1 MNDNI
6 KISCK
11 NIWKLYGENPEK
23 FLATNNFNPSA
34 DLIKSEKYIPAV
46 RDANID
52 VMTGEIL
59 VIMGLSGSG
68 KSTLLRCMSKLI
80 EPTHGQVFFEGK
92 DLIKATQKELIEIRR
107 HKMGMVFQHF
117 ALLPHRTVLQNVA
130 FPLEVQGIDR
140 DKRESRAEEVIKLV
154 GLEGREK
161 YYPRELSGGQ
171 QQRVGLAR
179 SLAVEPDV
187 WFLDEPF
194 SALDPL
200 IRKEMQN
207 EFLRLQSMLQ
217 KTIVFITH
225 DFDEAIRLADRIV
238 IMNEGNIVQVGN
250 AEELITNP
258 ANDYVA
264 EFTKDIPRAKL
275 LSVGS
280 IMNKQKVEGAEIKVS
295 QQAKVSEIAKEIL
308 MNNAPAAVTD
318 DNSNVV
324 GSITK
329 QDIVNVLF
337 EKRMSINSFFK
348 SGFFFIFAPF
358 LILISLKP
366 FLPKWSLVPPKSCLG
381 GCGTIEGMIPFVQWT
396 NDGIQFLRSYEI
408 FGLFTFREFTRSIAD
423 GVDVLLG
430 FTEAILHKGFADAG
444 IGPMPWVMIFG
455 LAIVLGLYL
464 KGWRLALLGGGCF
477 FYLALF
483 SQRGIWELSMK
494 TLSAIAVSTPL
505 AAIIGV
511 ALGILAAKRKR
522 VHSFVWPFLNV
533 LQSLPH
539 FSYLILVAIFL
550 GLALKLEL

>member
-1 MNDNI
+1 MNDNV

-23 FLATNNFNPSA
+23 FLAANDYNPSTN
-34 DLIKSEKYIPAV
+34 LIKSEKYIPAV

-80 EPTHGQVFFEGK
+80 EPTYGQVFFEGK
-92 DLIKATQKELIEIRR
+92 DLIKASQKELIEIRR

-140 DKRESRAEEVIKLV
+140 DKRESRAEDVIKLV

-295 QQAKVSEIAKEIL
+295 QSAKVAEIAKEIL

-337 EKRMSINSFFK
+337 EK
-348 SGFFFIFAPF
+348 
-358 LILISLKP
+358 
-366 FLPKWSLVPPKSCLG
+366 
-381 GCGTIEGMIPFVQWT
+381 E
-396 NDGIQFLRSYEI
+396 
-408 FGLFTFREFTRSIAD
+408 
-423 GVDVLLG
+423 
-430 FTEAILHKGFADAG
+430 
-444 IGPMPWVMIFG
+444 
-455 LAIVLGLYL
+455 
-464 KGWRLALLGGGCF
+464 
-477 FYLALF
+477 
-483 SQRGIWELSMK
+483 
-494 TLSAIAVSTPL
+494 
-505 AAIIGV
+505 
-511 ALGILAAKRKR
+511 
-522 VHSFVWPFLNV
+522 
-533 LQSLPH
+533 
-539 FSYLILVAIFL
+539 
-550 GLALKLEL
+550 

>member
-11 NIWKLYGENPEK
+11 NIWKIYGENPEK
-23 FLATNNFNPSA
+23 FLAANDYNPSTN
-34 DLIKSEKYIPAV
+34 LIKSEKYIPAV

-140 DKRESRAEEVIKLV
+140 DKRESRAEDVIKLV

-280 IMNKQKVEGAEIKVS
+280 IMNKQKIEGAEIKVS
-295 QQAKVSEIAKEIL
+295 QHAKVSEIAKEIL

-318 DNSNVV
+318 DNSNIV

-329 QDIVNVLF
+329 QDIVDVLF
-337 EKRMSINSFFK
+337 EK
-348 SGFFFIFAPF
+348 
-358 LILISLKP
+358 
-366 FLPKWSLVPPKSCLG
+366 
-381 GCGTIEGMIPFVQWT
+381 E
-396 NDGIQFLRSYEI
+396 
-408 FGLFTFREFTRSIAD
+408 
-423 GVDVLLG
+423 
-430 FTEAILHKGFADAG
+430 
-444 IGPMPWVMIFG
+444 
-455 LAIVLGLYL
+455 
-464 KGWRLALLGGGCF
+464 
-477 FYLALF
+477 
-483 SQRGIWELSMK
+483 
-494 TLSAIAVSTPL
+494 
-505 AAIIGV
+505 
-511 ALGILAAKRKR
+511 
-522 VHSFVWPFLNV
+522 
-533 LQSLPH
+533 
-539 FSYLILVAIFL
+539 
-550 GLALKLEL
+550 